1 MFFRGNRGKRNTF
14 FVTKRLHDLL
24 ERSQGMASES
34 TSLIVGTII
43 YRLDGHGFEQAPGV
57 GDGQG
62 GLTCCSPWGCKE
74 SHMTE

>member
-1 MFFRGNRGKRNTF
+1 MFFQGNRGKRNTF

-34 TSLIVGTII
+34 TSLIVGAII
-43 YRLDGHGFEQAPGV
+43 YQLDGHGFEQAPGV

-62 GLTCCSPWGCKE
+62 GRTCCSPWGCKE